1 MRHAADPDPCR
12 ERGIPAIEEALGALD
27 LRDPVKRSILELR
40 FFCGL
45 SVERTA
51 ELLGI
56 SEQAVG
62 REQRFAFA
70 WLRRELEKRGA
81 AAHADTEAEPAPGQS
96 VSMRSTSRSTS

>member
-1 MRHAADPDPCR
+1 MRHAADSDPRR
-12 ERGIPAIEEALGALD
+12 ERGTRAIEEALGALD
-27 LRDPVKRSILELR
+27 LRDPLKRSVLELR

-51 ELLGI
+51 ELLGM
-56 SEQAVG
+56 SERAVG

-70 WLRRELEKRGA
+70 WLRRELDKRGD

-96 VSMRSTSRSTS
+96 VLMRSTSRSTS